1 MTIMNILTADDMSN
15 VKVEIK
21 NVSVKYYT
29 YDENVVKNLYERFKS
44 DSPRKITFGSENAF
58 TQEFKELLHTNGFE
72 LDEEGT
78 VLDIKENDICYNS
91 MEHAIEAIRQQPYN
105 LTVKSGYDENKLIEV
120 LLSNGYIISTTD
132 NLGKTDVQIYGNIN
146 D

>member
-1 MTIMNILTADDMSN
+1 MTIMNVLTADDMSY

-44 DSPRKITFGSENAF
+44 DSPTKITFGSENDY
-58 TQEFKELLHTNGFE
+58 TQEFKRLLFSNGFE
-72 LDEEGT
+72 LNEEGE
-78 VLDIKENDICYNS
+78 VLEMKDNAICYNS
-91 MEHAIEAIRQQPYN
+91 LEHVAESIISKTFT
-105 LTVKSGYDENKLIEV
+105 LSVKSGYDENKLIEV
-120 LLSNGYIISTTD
+120 LLNNGYIISTD
-132 NLGKTDVQIYGNIN
+132 NKSDKTNVLIYGNIN

>member
-1 MTIMNILTADDMSN
+1 MTIMNVLTADDMSY

-21 NVSVKYYT
+21 NVSVKYYE

-44 DSPRKITFGSENAF
+44 DSPTKITFGSENAY
-58 TQEFKELLHTNGFE
+58 TQEFKEMLNINGFE
-72 LDEEGT
+72 LNEDGT
-78 VLDIKENDICYNS
+78 VLVMKDNAICYNS
-91 MEHAIEAIRQQPYN
+91 LEHIVESLVSQPIT

-120 LLSNGYIISTTD
+120 LLNNGYVISTA
-132 NLGKTDVQIYGNIN
+132 NKSGKTDVLIYGNIN